1 MSQYPNPGNRSS
13 WLNTTTFPELYDIV
27 EKSFVSLMEM
37 VPARA
42 EQLFIVQDAP
52 IPSPAQER
60 YDEYDIETFA
70 SRKPEA
76 QGTVAANMAI
86 GYSVTASPLRF
97 GKKVIVTKEDRLHSR
112 DQKVSGDLLSLSHFV
127 PQRKELDLTHVIT
140 FGTAT
145 SYVNMEGETITT
157 SVGDGLALFSTVH
170 TLKHSSTTYSNRLT
184 GDPLFSKGALEAAEL
199 LTTTDILSN
208 FGEKRVMAFNKIY
221 CAQTPSLENAID
233 RMLGSSTDDTQNN
246 SGVINVNSGK
256 YQKVVL
262 PFLAT
267 TAAGAND
274 STKKNWWGIVSTAMG
289 SVGNRWQAYLR
300 YWERPYLVSPEEGNT
315 KNGDTDVW
323 EFHTRGYYA
332 VRAVSGR
339 GIIASCPTS

>member
-1 MSQYPNPGNRSS
+1 MASYPNPGNQAS
-13 WLNTTTFPELYDIV
+13 WLNTTSFPELYDIV
-27 EKSFVSLMEM
+27 DKQFVSLMAM

-52 IPSPAQER
+52 IPSPAEQR

-76 QGTVAANMAI
+76 VGTVAANLAI
-86 GYSVTASPLRF
+86 GYSVSMTPLRF

-145 SYVNMEGETITT
+145 SYTNMEGESITT
-157 SVGDGLALFSTVH
+157 TVGDGLALFSTVH

-184 GDPLFSKGALEAAEL
+184 GDPLVSKGAIEAAEL
-199 LTTTDILSN
+199 LMATDILSN
-208 FGEKRVMAFNKIY
+208 FGEKRVMNFNKIY
-221 CAQTPSLENAID
+221 CAQTPSVINAI
-233 RMLGSSTDDTQNN
+233 RRLLGSSSDDTQNN
-246 SGVINVNSGK
+246 SGVMNVNSGK
-256 YQKVVL
+256 YDLVEL
-262 PFLAT
+262 PYLAT

-274 STKKNWWGIVSTAMG
+274 STKKNWWGLVATSMG
-289 SVGNRWQAYLR
+289 ALGNRWQAYLR
-300 YWERPYLVSPEEGNT
+300 WWERPYLVSPEEGNT

-323 EFHTRGYYA
+323 EFHTRGYYGI
-332 VRAVSGR
+332 RAVTGR
-339 GIIASCPTS
+339 GIIGSAPTS